1 MFTRSQ
7 NTARLGTRHRI
18 TTFGPAQKRLLQA
31 SVAVAGPTAR
41 GGLHSAPVAGRPT
54 HSIEHDAEAVE
65 QGRPSPGRA
74 RTSWNKHDGCPLA
87 ARVRLHLA
95 NHLLQRAHFDL
106 PQPRHGIYV
115 STPQEASS
123 VSCRLATTGDTPI
136 RQKTALRRLENLVWY
151 CACSDNRCLGTSDCS
166 SPQTGHKMPVQPT
179 LTEPCDTVPG
189 AGQTGGP
196 WAGPRRAAPAAAPP
210 PWPAYPPPPRR
221 PLPARCGPS
230 PRRPPAARTEPPQA
244 SRTALQHAMQAEP
257 TICSHA
263 ACCFKA
269 SQGRMRCCHV
279 TAMIP
284 PQTSSCAPL

>member
-65 QGRPSPGRA
+65 QGRPSPERA

-151 CACSDNRCLGTSDCS
+151 CACSDNRCLGTSECS
-166 SPQTGHKMPVQPT
+166 SPQTGHKMPVRPP

-189 AGQTGGP
+189 AGHLADLGQALGAQRPQPPLRLGQLIRRRRGVRFP
-196 WAGPRRAAPAAAPP
+196 RAAVLPLCGRQLHEQSHLKRAERRSSTPCRLSQRYAVMQPAASK
-210 PWPAYPPPPRR
+210 PRQG
-221 PLPARCGPS
+221 ACD
-230 PRRPPAARTEPPQA
+230 AAT
-244 SRTALQHAMQAEP
+244 
-257 TICSHA
+257 
-263 ACCFKA
+263 
-269 SQGRMRCCHV
+269 SQ
-279 TAMIP
+279 
-284 PQTSSCAPL
+284 Q